1 MSRILSSL
9 RVRLVLLVLVAAVP
23 GMGLLFHEGV
33 EQWQLASD
41 VSKHQAL
48 NRAREISREYERLVQ
63 GGHYLL
69 QALVGLTSIRSH
81 NSKQCNVILSK
92 LVKAHPAFTNLG
104 AATPNGEVFCS
115 ATPLTQPVNFA
126 DRPYFQQVL
135 RTRDSVVSLHLEGPI
150 SGGPKFH
157 IAYPAV
163 DKSGVVQA
171 VVFVG
176 FSPNWLNKLVAGLQ
190 LPEDSAVT
198 LRDGDG
204 MIFARYPDPEKWTGK
219 SAMDAPIFRA
229 IQSDHGDGAT
239 EAAGVDG
246 VRRLYGFTK
255 LRGLAQDRELYVTA
269 GIPEEI
275 AFAKVR
281 ERLYRDVTLAS
292 IVIALSLLVV
302 WFGAGQFITHPV
314 NHLLTATK
322 RLAAGDLDA
331 RTGLAPG
338 AGELNQLARS
348 FDQMAES
355 LEEHITERKKAET
368 EVERNLEQIRALHEI
383 DKAITSTLDLHTVL
397 DILLKKIDSFFPNG
411 VTTVRLLDTHGGQ
424 LESVACRNI
433 DEKEWRAA
441 TVGVGGDLVRM
452 LPQDNAPVVIRN
464 IQADPRALSPEF
476 LRKNGLVSCIRVP
489 LTASDQVLGVL
500 SFFTK
505 KEHDFTGK
513 ETEFLTTLAGQ
524 AAIAIQNSQLYE
536 RTKRQA
542 QELAK
547 VMAAM
552 DQANRVKDEF
562 LSVMSHE
569 LRTPLNVVLGYTAM
583 LRDGMLGEIPPNQKE
598 VLGKVMHR
606 ANDLLTLIRDVL
618 QATQIES
625 RAVKVQRVFVNPADF
640 FDKLRAAYQQP
651 SDKEL
656 ILVWDL
662 PRDLP
667 PMVTDG
673 EKLKQILENLI
684 HNAIKFT
691 EKGSVTISARASQQK
706 EQLPTPHASG
716 LAPRPVVEFKVADT
730 GVGVPKEL
738 LSVIF
743 DKFTQAD
750 SSETRIYGGVGLGLY
765 IVKKFTE
772 MLGGSVEVESE
783 VGKGSTF
790 TVTIPVAN

>member
-1 MSRILSSL
+1 M
-9 RVRLVLLVLVAAVP
+9 LVLVAAVP

-33 EQWQLASD
+33 EQWRLASEA
-41 VSKHQAL
+41 SKHQAL
-48 NRAREISREYERLVQ
+48 DHAREISREYERLIQ
-63 GGHYLL
+63 SGHYLL
-69 QALVGLTSIRSH
+69 QALVGLTSIHSH

-104 AATPNGEVFCS
+104 AATPDGEVFCS

-126 DRPYFQQVL
+126 DRLYFQQVL
-135 RTRDSVVSLHLEGPI
+135 RTRDSVVSLHPQGPI

-176 FSPNWLNKLVAGLQ
+176 LSPNWLNKLVAGLL

-229 IQSDHGDGAT
+229 ILSDHGDGAT

-281 ERLYRDVTLAS
+281 ERLYRDLTLAS

-348 FDQMAES
+348 FDQMADS
-355 LEEHITERKKAET
+355 LEQQISERRRAE
-368 EVERNLEQIRALHEI
+368 EGVHRNLQRIQALREI
-383 DKAITSTLDLHTVL
+383 DRAISSSLDLTTILEVL
-397 DILLKKIDSFFPNG
+397 LEKIELALPGSA
-411 VTTVRLLDTHGGQ
+411 TTVRLLDKAAGA
-424 LESVACRNI
+424 LEPVACRNLDQAEWKSGGAIPLAQTIHRVDAPRVI
-433 DEKEWRAA
+433 DNVQ
-441 TVGVGGDLVRM
+441 TD
-452 LPQDNAPVVIRN
+452 PQTRN
-464 IQADPRALSPEF
+464 PDFS
-476 LRKNGLVSCIRVP
+476 RKHRLVSCLRIP
-489 LTASDQVLGVL
+489 LAADNNFLGEI
-500 SFFTK
+500 SFYTRE
-505 KEHDFTGK
+505 EHEFVREEID
-513 ETEFLTTLAGQ
+513 FLTTLAGQ

-552 DQANRVKDEF
+552 DQANRIKDEF

-716 LAPRPVVEFKVADT
+716 LTPRPVVEFKVADT
-730 GVGVPKEL
+730 GIGVPKEL